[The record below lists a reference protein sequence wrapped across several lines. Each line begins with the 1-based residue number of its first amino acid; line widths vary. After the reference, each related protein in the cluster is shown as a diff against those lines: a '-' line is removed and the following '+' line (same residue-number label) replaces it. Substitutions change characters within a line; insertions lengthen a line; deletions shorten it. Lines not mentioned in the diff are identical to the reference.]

1 MRPDEVRL
9 VFIAEGVHRLRIFCW
24 CFSRVNYEIKYFKP
38 QFRTSLNLVPKPL
51 VDYKACNLM
60 KVSSRYGSF
69 YEAFIKL

>member
-1 MRPDEVRL
+1 MRSDEVRL
-9 VFIAEGVHRLRIFCW
+9 VFIAELILVIFQSRFRISLMFLW
-24 CFSRVNYEIKYFKP
+24 IKYFKP

-51 VDYKACNLM
+51 VDYKACSLM